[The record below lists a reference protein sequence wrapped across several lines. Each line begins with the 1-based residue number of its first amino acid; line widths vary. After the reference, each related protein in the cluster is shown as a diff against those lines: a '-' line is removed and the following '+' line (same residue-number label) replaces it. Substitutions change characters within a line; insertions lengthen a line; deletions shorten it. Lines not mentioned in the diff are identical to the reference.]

1 MTFLNLILLGGAAA
15 FAIPLIIHLLN
26 RRRLQVVHWGAMHLL
41 EDVMRKN
48 HQRLKLEQ
56 LLLLLI
62 RIALPIILALLMAR
76 PVLTGMRQFAGE
88 QQIST
93 VILVDDSYGM
103 QAGDATGSRFS
114 RAREEISQIIDQL
127 PRGSD
132 ASIVLMGSGGRTL
145 LDEPT
150 TVLESL
156 PAHLRDRQALGNSVD
171 VTDSLRRA
179 AGEFEL
185 MQHAARE
192 VIIVSG
198 FQASAWGGEHGSGRL
213 AALESLTDSPTPPA
227 VTLLPVGGGST
238 DNISVG
244 PVSVSAIILGVGQ
257 RFSVRAEVTN
267 HGTSGQTDI
276 PVHFDV
282 NDQRIRT
289 SRISLAPG
297 QVTQV
302 LFNHTFDEPGD
313 HHIHLS
319 TEGDALAEDNH
330 FHLVL
335 PVWDEVPAVLVNG
348 VPGQRPLEGETD
360 FLEIALQPFRSTD
373 ASLNDLITSEVV
385 LTNRLNWD
393 LISENVRVV
402 ALANVERLD
411 RRQLE
416 ELERFVDQGG
426 GLIVFPGD
434 RIDTAWYNE
443 EFHRDG
449 TGLLPLRLGPIG
461 QPRVQRGTA
470 TSGARIAARR
480 FTHPT
485 LEYFNDPRNGR
496 LSDALF
502 TRWYQLEE
510 PIDEAAASLVNIFSR
525 LDTGDPLFVEQA
537 YGNGRVLQLAVPADN
552 DWGNLPTQPVYVPL
566 MQRLVTHVAAS
577 SAPPVN
583 LLAGEPLR
591 AIFPESVAGQR
602 LVVVDAEGQEHMAEV
617 RELDGRGVLEFTET
631 RKPGLYRVLPPSWDG
646 PEDEAPEEQR
656 FAFNLS
662 LLESDLT
669 PLSDEQLNSLATEL
683 NAQLV
688 RSAADH
694 SVLDRARRFGQ
705 EIWKP
710 LLWFVLF
717 LLFAELLLQ
726 QWMARRRLA

>member
-76 PVLTGMRQFAGE
+76 PVLTGMRQFTGD
-88 QQIST
+88 QQTST
-93 VILVDDSYGM
+93 VILIDDSYGM
-103 QAGDATGSRFS
+103 QAGDVTGSRFS
-114 RAREEISQIIDQL
+114 RAREEISQIIEKM

-132 ASIVLMGSGGRTL
+132 ASVVLMGSGGRTL

-150 TVLESL
+150 AILESL
-156 PAHLRDRQALGNSVD
+156 PAHLRDREPLGNSVD

-179 AGEFEL
+179 AGEFER

-198 FQASAWGGEHGSGRL
+198 FQASAWGDEHGSGRL
-213 AALESLTDSPTPPA
+213 AALETLTDSATPPV

-238 DNISVG
+238 DNLSVG

-267 HGTSGQTDI
+267 HGTAGQTDV

-282 NDQRIRT
+282 NGQRIRT

-313 HHIHLS
+313 HHVLIS
-319 TEGDALAEDNH
+319 TEGDALAEDNYY
-330 FHLVL
+330 HLVL

-348 VPGQRPLEGETD
+348 APGQRPLEGETD

-373 ASLNDLITSEVV
+373 ASLNDLITSQVV
-385 LTNRLNWD
+385 LPNGLNRE
-393 LISENVRVV
+393 LINDARVV
-402 ALANVERLD
+402 ILANVERLEG
-411 RRQLE
+411 RQRE
-416 ELERFVDQGG
+416 ELESFVEQGG

-434 RIDTAWYNE
+434 NIDSAWYNHE
-443 EFHRDG
+443 LHRDG
-449 TGLLPLRLGPIG
+449 AGLLPLRIGPVG
-461 QPRVQRGTA
+461 QPRTRAGTA
-470 TSGARIAARR
+470 ASGARIAVGR

-502 TRWYQLEE
+502 TRWYQLHQ
-510 PIDEAAASLVNIFSR
+510 PIDEAAAALVNMFAR
-525 LDTGDPLFVEQA
+525 LDNGDPLFVERPF
-537 YGNGRVLQLAVPADN
+537 GNGRVLQAAVPADN

-591 AIFPESVAGQR
+591 AIYPEAVAGQR
-602 LVVVDAEGQEHMAEV
+602 LVVVDATGQEHVTEV
-617 RELDGRGVLEFTET
+617 RELDGRGVLEFTATE
-631 RKPGLYRVLPPSWDG
+631 RPGLYRVLPPAWEG
-646 PEDEAPEEQR
+646 PAEDAPGEQR

-669 PLSDEQLNSLATEL
+669 PLSEEQLTALASEM
-683 NAQLV
+683 NAELV

-710 LLWFVLF
+710 LLWVVLV

-726 QWMARRRLA
+726 QWMARRRVA